1 MSVETPRAR
10 KGCSGSGVS
19 RGADLP
25 PRGGSVASQG
35 GSSALHRARGGIER
49 GMRPLLLTA
58 GATRNPVDAIRYLS
72 AHASGRTGIDLA
84 GRLGGAYAVHVLGSG
99 EACLRA
105 PAGLSTEEFTS
116 TRDLMARMERWIRA
130 NPTGIV
136 IHSAAVGDYEAE
148 ALASKI
154 PSGSP
159 ELVLRLRP
167 GPKIVDHVRE
177 WAPDVFLVSF
187 KAGTP
192 GLTPEE
198 LGAIARRQLERT
210 RSDLV
215 FANVIG
221 AIEST
226 VLLVDRSTTMPYAHR
241 TDALDALCGRLPR

>member
-1 MSVETPRAR
+1 
-10 KGCSGSGVS
+10 
-19 RGADLP
+19 
-25 PRGGSVASQG
+25 
-35 GSSALHRARGGIER
+35 
-49 GMRPLLLTA
+49 MRPLLLTA

-72 AHASGRTGIDLA
+72 AHATGRTAIDLA
-84 GRLGGAYAVHVLGSG
+84 SRLRGEFATHILGSA

-130 NPTGIV
+130 NPSGV
-136 IHSAAVGDYEAE
+136 VVHSAAVGDYEAE

-192 GLTPEE
+192 GLSPEE
-198 LGAIARRQLERT
+198 LGGIARRQLERT

-226 VLLVDRSTTMPYAHR
+226 VLLVDATSVTPFARR
-241 TDALDALCGRLPR
+241 GEALEALCGRLPR